1 MKTKSKP
8 KPRAKGALPTKPV
21 LEDLERL
28 RATCREIVAR
38 YLAEVEN
45 DIAKIADAV
54 VAQAAGKKVSHDRA
68 ADLRDMLMLLRGLEV
83 KPAKGRRRDLKKVEN
98 ILEELAGIVERW

>member
-1 MKTKSKP
+1 MKTKPKSKSGGKRNLP
-8 KPRAKGALPTKPV
+8 IKPL

-28 RATCREIVAR
+28 RETCREIVAR

-45 DIAKIADAV
+45 DITGIADAV
-54 VAQAAGKKVSHDRA
+54 ALQTAGKKLPKDRV

-83 KPAKGRRRDLKKVEN
+83 KPAKGRRRDLKRVEN
-98 ILEELAGIVERW
+98 ILEELASITERW